1 MTLDET
7 KLLIFSVI
15 LLGLWAT
22 QGKLHSFDSSSVAV
36 AAVAV
41 MFVPKIGMLD
51 WKQVQP
57 RIPWG
62 ILIQLGVGV
71 GLGTA
76 LLKTG
81 AAAWLATFVVNEFG
95 VQQMSAFAILAV
107 LWLFMIVVHL
117 GFSSGAAMATTV
129 IPVMISVLQE
139 AQIPTQKVAG
149 MTMLLTFATSIGWIL
164 PINGPQNMLAFGTG
178 TFEARDFIRVGV
190 VMTAVAYVL
199 LLVFA
204 ATCWHWLGY
213 V

>member
-1 MTLDET
+1 MP
-7 KLLIFSVI
+7 SVGV
-15 LLGLWAT
+15 LN
-22 QGKLHSFDSSSVAV
+22 
-36 AAVAV
+36 
-41 MFVPKIGMLD
+41 

-57 RIPWG
+57 RVPWG

-81 AAAWLATFVVNEFG
+81 AAAWLAHFVVDEFG
-95 VQQMSAFAILAV
+95 VAQLSVFQILAV
-107 LWLFMIVVHL
+107 LWLFLIVVHL
-117 GFSSGAAMATTV
+117 GFSSGSAMATTM

-139 AQIPTQKVAG
+139 AQIPTLKVAG

-164 PINGPQNMLAFGTG
+164 PINGPQNMLAFGTE
-178 TFEARDFIRVGV
+178 TFAARDFSRVGV
-190 VMTAVAYVL
+190 VLTVITYAL

-204 ATCWHWLGY
+204 ASYWHWLGY